1 MAPRRNAKGEETA
14 APAAVSL
21 SPRRTRSGAVG
32 KRVAP
37 PPAAPKPKK
46 KIRIAG
52 VKDKSVKVKEE
63 KKKEAG
69 EAAPATGEAK
79 SIIIEACKQCNAF
92 KTRALKVKEGLESG
106 VPGISVTINPEKP
119 RRGCFEIREEGGEI
133 FVSLLNMPR
142 PFTPM
147 KKLDMDELIQDI
159 IKKIA

>member
-37 PPAAPKPKK
+37 SPAAPKPKK
-46 KIRIAG
+46 KIRFAG

-69 EAAPATGEAK
+69 EAALATGEAK
-79 SIIIEACKQCNAF
+79 SIIIEAWYCYLNSF
-92 KTRALKVKEGLESG
+92 L
-106 VPGISVTINPEKP
+106 
-119 RRGCFEIREEGGEI
+119 
-133 FVSLLNMPR
+133 LLNQNLGFAHINYRFSFDLLYFCIIIIMHLYVTMILI
-142 PFTPM
+142 F
-147 KKLDMDELIQDI
+147 LDELLHQKLI
-159 IKKIA
+159 IFS